1 MIYAQLLLLTLLP
14 SLVSTLLF
22 ALKRVKLNKTVKD
35 VICGLAFALVAI
47 VSTLLSVPLFG
58 TLISARDASVL
69 IAGLVFGPQASL
81 IAGLIGAIH
90 RILIQETYISLGPS
104 LTTLLSGIVAA
115 ILRKWMFDD
124 KRPSWFYGTAIIF
137 VIEVV
142 NMLFVFLF
150 NMENV
155 KDSFFLV
162 EKVAFPMIFINSLS
176 VAISMLIISFLSG
189 DLRISKNGKKDRLK
203 LAETFSRWLFVCV
216 LLAFVLST
224 LFIYVL
230 ETRLAYSDAEEMLKL
245 YIEDVRD
252 DINDTSDEN
261 LIKLTRSI
269 KDDLEKL
276 DVWNRTT
283 LLSLLDKY
291 DVSEIN
297 IIDKEGIIVESTT
310 LIFYNFDMS
319 SGEQSKEFLALL
331 NGTNELVQR
340 YQKVSHRAGIQMKY
354 AAVNLSQGGF
364 VQVGYNS
371 DRFQKDINERVKG
384 LTRNRH
390 IGEAGFMLIA
400 NSNNELVSD
409 SKDHEGENLEVTAI
423 DLSGIDEWS
432 ISQQSAYGV
441 DSLVMYSVTEGYY
454 IIGVIPMAE
463 VVFNRNMSL
472 YTTVFIMIMVF
483 ALLFLLIYFL
493 VKKLV
498 VENIQKIN
506 ASLEEITG
514 GNLNVSVDV
523 RTNKEFISLSDDINS
538 TVTTLKGYIKE
549 AATRIDKELEFAR
562 TIQLSTLPTIFPP
575 YPNRTDFDIYATMD
589 TAKEVG
595 GDFYDFYLLDEN
607 RLAFL
612 VADVS
617 GKGISAAMFMMKAKT
632 LIKSYADNESDVSLI
647 LTKANKDLCENN
659 EAEMF
664 VTCWMGILDF
674 RTNTVTFANAGH
686 NPPLVKHKDAE
697 YEFFISKPGFVLAG
711 MDGIKYHTGK
721 LSLLPGDEIFLYT
734 DGVTEATN
742 INNELYGDERL
753 KECLNRSYYSNSEA
767 ICRAVKKDVDA
778 FVGEAPQFDD
788 MTMLSLRLSN
798 KDLITL
804 NPKEENMEELLA
816 FVEEKLTEKNVPL
829 KTITK
834 MCIAIDEIYSNIR
847 FYSGATKASVECM
860 VSNNTVQLNFLD
872 NGRPYNPLETKD
884 PDITLSAEERKL
896 GGLGI
901 FMVKKT
907 MDSVVYEYLS
917 GFNKLSLRKNF
928 EMGERL

>member
-1 MIYAQLLLLTLLP
+1 M
-14 SLVSTLLF
+14 LLF
-22 ALKRVKLNKTVKD
+22 Q
-35 VICGLAFALVAI
+35 C
-47 VSTLLSVPLFG
+47 
-58 TLISARDASVL
+58 
-69 IAGLVFGPQASL
+69 SL
-81 IAGLIGAIH
+81 
-90 RILIQETYISLGPS
+90 
-104 LTTLLSGIVAA
+104 
-115 ILRKWMFDD
+115 
-124 KRPSWFYGTAIIF
+124 
-137 VIEVV
+137 
-142 NMLFVFLF
+142 
-150 NMENV
+150 
-155 KDSFFLV
+155 
-162 EKVAFPMIFINSLS
+162 
-176 VAISMLIISFLSG
+176 FLSG

-354 AAVNLSQGGF
+354 AAVTLSQGGF

-884 PDITLSAEERKL
+884 PDITLSAEEREL

>member
-1 MIYAQLLLLTLLP
+1 MIYAQLGFLTLIP
-14 SLVSTLLF
+14 SIVSCLLF
-22 ALKRVKLNKTVKD
+22 AFYKTKLKKSIKEI
-35 VICGLAFALVAI
+35 ICGLAFGLAAV

-69 IAGLVFGPQASL
+69 IAGLVFGPKASL
-81 IAGLIGAIH
+81 LAGLIGGIH
-90 RILIQETYISLGPS
+90 RFFVQETYISLGPS
-104 LTTLLSGIVAA
+104 LTTILSGVIAA
-115 ILRKWMFDD
+115 MLRRWMFDD
-124 KRPSWFYGTAIIF
+124 KRPSWIYGTAIIF

-150 NMENV
+150 NMQNV
-155 KDSFFLV
+155 KDSFLLV
-162 EKVAFPMIFINSLS
+162 EKVVFPMILTNSFS

-189 DLRISKNGKKDRLK
+189 DIRIRKKSNKDRLK

-216 LLAFVLST
+216 LLAFVLSS

-261 LIKLTRSI
+261 LLKLTRAI
-269 KDDLEKL
+269 KEDLEKIESW
-276 DVWNRTT
+276 DRAT

-297 IIDKEGIIVESTT
+297 IIDENGIIVESTT
-310 LIFYNFDMS
+310 LIFYDFDMS
-319 SGEQSKEFLALL
+319 SGEQSKEFLVLL

-354 AAVNLSQGGF
+354 AAVTLSKGGF

-371 DRFQKDINERVKG
+371 KRFQKDINERVRG

-390 IGEAGFMLIA
+390 IGEAGFMLISS
-400 NSNNELVSD
+400 NSFNLVSD
-409 SKDHEGENLEVTAI
+409 SKGHEGETIDVTGIKI
-423 DLSGIDEWS
+423 DGIEEWA
-432 ISQQSAYGV
+432 ISQQVVYGV
-441 DSLVMYSVTEGYY
+441 GSLVMYSVTEGYY
-454 IIGVIPMAE
+454 IIGVIPMTE
-463 VVFNRNMSL
+463 VVFDRNMSL

-483 ALLFLLIYFL
+483 AVLFLLIYFL

-506 ASLEEITG
+506 SSLEEITG

-523 RTNKEFISLSDDINS
+523 RTNKEFVSLSDDINS
-538 TVTTLKGYIKE
+538 TVKTLKGYIKE
-549 AATRIDKELEFAR
+549 AAARIDKELEFAR

-575 YPNRTDFDIYATMD
+575 YPNRTDFDIFATMD

-612 VADVS
+612 IADVS

-647 LTKANKDLCENN
+647 LTKANRDLCENN

-674 RTNTVTFANAGH
+674 RTNIVTFANAGH
-686 NPPLVKHKDAE
+686 NPPLVKHKGGE
-697 YEFFISKPGFVLAG
+697 YEFFKSKPGFVLAG
-711 MDGIKYHTGK
+711 MEGIKYRIGE

-742 INNELYGDERL
+742 SNNELYGDERL
-753 KECLNRSYYSNSEA
+753 RECLNKSSFSNAEA
-767 ICRAVKKDVDA
+767 ICRAVKENVDV

-788 MTMLSLRLSN
+788 MTMLS
-798 KDLITL
+798 
-804 NPKEENMEELLA
+804 
-816 FVEEKLTEKNVPL
+816 
-829 KTITK
+829 
-834 MCIAIDEIYSNIR
+834 
-847 FYSGATKASVECM
+847 
-860 VSNNTVQLNFLD
+860 
-872 NGRPYNPLETKD
+872 GR
-884 PDITLSAEERKL
+884 TLSFR
-896 GGLGI
+896 
-901 FMVKKT
+901 
-907 MDSVVYEYLS
+907 
-917 GFNKLSLRKNF
+917 
-928 EMGERL
+928 

>member
-1 MIYAQLLLLTLLP
+1 MIYAQLGFLTLIP
-14 SLVSTLLF
+14 SIVSCLLF
-22 ALKRVKLNKTVKD
+22 AFYKTKLKKSIKEI
-35 VICGLAFALVAI
+35 ICGLAFGLAAV
-47 VSTLLSVPLFG
+47 VSTLLSVRLFG

-69 IAGLVFGPQASL
+69 IAGLVFGPNASL
-81 IAGLIGAIH
+81 LAGLIGGIH
-90 RILIQETYISLGPS
+90 RFFVQETYISLGPS
-104 LTTLLSGIVAA
+104 LTTILSGVIAA
-115 ILRKWMFDD
+115 MLRRWMFDD
-124 KRPSWFYGTAIIF
+124 KRPSWIYGTAIIF

-150 NMENV
+150 NMQNV
-155 KDSFFLV
+155 KDSFLLV
-162 EKVAFPMIFINSLS
+162 EKVVFPMILTNSFS

-189 DLRISKNGKKDRLK
+189 DIRIRKKSNKDRLK

-216 LLAFVLST
+216 LLAFVLSS

-261 LIKLTRSI
+261 LLKLTRAI
-269 KDDLEKL
+269 KEDLEKIENW
-276 DVWNRTT
+276 DRAT

-297 IIDKEGIIVESTT
+297 IIDENGIIVESTT
-310 LIFYNFDMS
+310 LIFYDFDMS
-319 SGEQSKEFLALL
+319 SGEQSKEFLVLL

-354 AAVNLSQGGF
+354 AAVTLSKGGF

-371 DRFQKDINERVKG
+371 KRFQKDINERVRG

-390 IGEAGFMLIA
+390 IGEAGFMLISS
-400 NSNNELVSD
+400 NSFNLVSD
-409 SKDHEGENLEVTAI
+409 SNGHEGEKIDVTGITI
-423 DLSGIDEWS
+423 DGIEEWA
-432 ISQQSAYGV
+432 ISQQVVYGV
-441 DSLVMYSVTEGYY
+441 GSLVMYSVTEGYY
-454 IIGVIPMAE
+454 IIGVIPMTE
-463 VVFNRNMSL
+463 VVFDRNMSL

-483 ALLFLLIYFL
+483 AVLFLLIYFL

-506 ASLEEITG
+506 SSLEEITG

-523 RTNKEFISLSDDINS
+523 RTNKEFVSLSDDINS
-538 TVTTLKGYIKE
+538 TVKTLKGYIKE
-549 AATRIDKELEFAR
+549 AAARIDKELEFAR

-575 YPNRTDFDIYATMD
+575 YPNRTDFDIFATMD

-612 VADVS
+612 IADVS

-647 LTKANKDLCENN
+647 LTKANRDLCENN

-674 RTNTVTFANAGH
+674 RTNIVTFANAGH
-686 NPPLVKHKDAE
+686 NPPLVKHKGGQ
-697 YEFFISKPGFVLAG
+697 YEFFKSKPGFVLAG
-711 MDGIKYHTGK
+711 MEGIKYRIGE
-721 LSLLPGDEIFLYT
+721 LLLLPGDEIFLYT

-742 INNELYGDERL
+742 SNNELYGDERL
-753 KECLNRSYYSNSEA
+753 RECLNKSSFSNAEA
-767 ICRAVKKDVDA
+767 ICRAVKENVDV

-788 MTMLSLRLSN
+788 MTMLSLRLSS
-798 KDLITL
+798 KDSITL

-829 KTITK
+829 KTITR

-847 FYSGATKASVECM
+847 FYSGATKATIECL
-860 VSNNTVQLNFLD
+860 VSNNVVCLNFLD
-872 NGRPYNPLETKD
+872 DGRPYNPLETKD
-884 PDITLSAEERKL
+884 PDITLSAEEREL

-907 MDSVVYEYLS
+907 MDSVVYEYIS
-917 GFNKLSLRKNF
+917 GFNRLSLKKNF
-928 EMGERL
+928 D